1 MTRFAVPDRG
11 TLSAGALHDG
21 AVVITGICGRLG
33 RRLTRVL
40 HREVRVIG
48 LDRRAFPDRPRDIE
62 HHEIDIR
69 SRRTKDVFRSGNV
82 RALVHLGVMHNPRD
96 SVEDHHSWNV
106 VAFQHLLEYAER
118 YKVPKVV
125 LLSSANVY
133 GPRPDNPVFL
143 NEDAPLL
150 GAGPFS
156 EIRDL
161 VGLDMSAQ
169 SYLWRYPQTEAVI
182 LRPSHI
188 LGTVHNAPSNYL
200 RLKVVPTLLGF
211 DPMMQVV
218 HQDDVVWALRAA
230 LAPGVRGIFNIGGPP
245 PVSLS
250 RALSLLERSAVG
262 VPHGVAR
269 AAVDRLFRWRVTS
282 FPAPELDFIRYV
294 CMVDDARAR
303 SALGYRPR
311 HDLLETLRAV
321 DEERWQ

>member
-1 MTRFAVPDRG
+1 MWGLDAADDR
-11 TLSAGALHDG
+11 
-21 AVVITGICGRLG
+21 AVVVTGICGRLG
-33 RRLTRVL
+33 RRLSRVL
-40 HREVRVIG
+40 HRRVKVVG
-48 LDRRAFPDRPRDIE
+48 VDRRAFADRPRDIE
-62 HHEIDIR
+62 HHSLDIR
-69 SRRTKDVFRSGNV
+69 SKRTKDIFRHGGV

-96 SVEDHHSWNV
+96 SAEDHHAWNV

-143 NEDAPLL
+143 NEEAPLL

-161 VGLDMSAQ
+161 VGLDQCAQ

-188 LGTVHNAPSNYL
+188 LGTVRNAPSNYL

-218 HQDDVVWALRAA
+218 HQDDVVWALCAA
-230 LAPGVRGIFNIGGPP
+230 LTPGVRGIFNVGGPP

-250 RALSLLERSAVG
+250 HALELLERSTVAL
-262 VPHGVAR
+262 PHRVAR
-269 AAVDRLFRWRVTS
+269 ATIDRLFRWRVTS

-294 CMVDDARAR
+294 CMVDDTRARAE
-303 SALGYRPR
+303 LGYQPQ
-311 HDLLETLRAV
+311 HTLLETLRAV
-321 DEERWQ
+321 DEERWI